1 MGARSASSGSAIG
14 PAFRAAHATGPDWGQ
29 AASAAL
35 AALESGG
42 LPDGAN
48 LGFLYVTDHL
58 AGDLGSILT
67 FLRSR
72 TGIEDWVGSVGIG
85 VIAAGSGEMRHA
97 EHFNRPAVA
106 VMVGALPAEAFRVF
120 APVSDGLG
128 EFRSTHGGWIDFHKP
143 TLGLVH
149 ADPRAPRTVDILTGL
164 AECSGAYLVG
174 GLTSSRTTFSQIA
187 DRVVEGGA
195 SGVLFGESVAVA
207 TGISQGCSPIGPAR
221 PITRAEDNVIAE
233 IDGRP
238 ALDVLKEDMGELLSR
253 DLKRALTYI
262 HAALPIPGSD
272 TGDYLVRNL
281 VGIDPSR
288 GLIGIGAEVAPGDPI
303 LFTRRDHDAAEADL
317 KRMLAGLARRT
328 AGSPIKG
335 GVYVSCIARGP
346 NLFGED
352 ARELGLV
359 AEALGEFPLVGF
371 FANGE
376 ICRDRLYG
384 YTGILTL
391 FL

>member
-1 MGARSASSGSAIG
+1 MSAAQSVPFG
-14 PAFRAAHATGPDWGQ
+14 PAFRAAHATGQDWGQ
-29 AASAAL
+29 AART
-35 AALESGG
+35 ALESLEAAG
-42 LPDGAN
+42 LPHGAN

-58 AGDLGSILT
+58 AGDLGSILA

-72 TGIEDWVGSVGIG
+72 TGIEGWVGSVGIG
-85 VIAAGSGEMRHA
+85 VIAAGSGDTPRA

-106 VMVGALPAEAFRVF
+106 VMVGALPPEGDRVF
-120 APVSDGLG
+120 APVTDGLG
-128 EFRSTHGGWIDFHKP
+128 EFRQAHGGWIDAHRP

-149 ADPRAPRTVDILTGL
+149 ADPRAPRAVDILAGL
-164 AECSGAYLVG
+164 AEASGAYLVG
-174 GLTSSRTTFSQIA
+174 GLTSSRTTFSQVA
-187 DRVVEGGA
+187 ERVVEGGA
-195 SGVLFGESVAVA
+195 SGVLFGADVAVA
-207 TGISQGCSPIGPAR
+207 TGISQGCSPIGPVR
-221 PITRAEDNVIAE
+221 RITQAEDNVIAE

-253 DLKRALTYI
+253 DLKRALAYV

-281 VGIDPSR
+281 VGIDPAR
-288 GLIGIGAEVAPGDPI
+288 GLIGIGAAVVTGDPI

-328 AGSPIKG
+328 AGSAIKG

-359 AEALGEFPLVGF
+359 ADALGDFPLVGF

>member
-1 MGARSASSGSAIG
+1 MSAAQSVPLA
-14 PAFRAAHATGPDWGQ
+14 PAFRAAHATGQDWSQTAKTAVDALQ
-29 AASAAL
+29 AS
-35 AALESGG
+35 G

-48 LGFLYVTDHL
+48 LGFLYATDHL
-58 AGDLGSILT
+58 ASELGSILT

-72 TGIEDWVGSVGIG
+72 TGIDDWVGSVGIG
-85 VIAAGSGEMRHA
+85 VLAAGAGEAARA
-97 EHFNRPAVA
+97 EHFDRPAIT
-106 VMVGALPAEAFRVF
+106 VMVGRFPPGSFRVF
-120 APVSDGLG
+120 APVVDGLG
-128 EFRSTHGGWIDFHKP
+128 GFRQAHGDWIAAHRP
-143 TLGLVH
+143 VLGLVH
-149 ADPRAPRTVDILTGL
+149 ADPRAPKTVEILTEL
-164 AECSGAYLVG
+164 AEASGAFLVG
-174 GLTSSRTTFSQIA
+174 GLTSSRTGFPQVA

-195 SGVLFGESVAVA
+195 SGVLFGEDVAVA
-207 TGISQGCSPIGPAR
+207 TGISQGCSPIGPVR
-221 PITRAEDNVIAE
+221 PVSEAQDNIIVE

-253 DLKRALTYI
+253 DLKRALAYV

-281 VGIDPSR
+281 VGIDPAR
-288 GLIGIGAEVAPGDPI
+288 GLIGIGAEIRAGDPI

-317 KRMLAGLARRT
+317 KRMLGGLARRIDGQ
-328 AGSPIKG
+328 AIKG

-359 AEALGEFPLVGF
+359 AEALGTFPLAGF

>member
-1 MGARSASSGSAIG
+1 MSAAQSVPVT
-14 PAFRAAHATGPDWGQ
+14 PAFRAAHAVGQDWAH
-29 AASAAL
+29 AAKTVVD
-35 AALESGG
+35 ALEADG
-42 LPDGAN
+42 LPRGAN

-58 AGDLGSILT
+58 AEDLGSILA

-85 VIAAGSGEMRHA
+85 VIAAGRGAASDHSRA
-97 EHFNRPAVA
+97 EHFDQPAVA
-106 VMVGALPAEAFRVF
+106 AMVGAFPPDGFRVF
-120 APVSDGLG
+120 APVVDGVG
-128 EFRSTHGGWIDFHKP
+128 DFRQAHGRWIDRHHP
-143 TLGLVH
+143 LLGLVH
-149 ADPRAPRTVDILTGL
+149 ADPRAPRTVDVLDSL
-164 AECSGAYLVG
+164 AEASGAYLVG
-174 GLTSSRTTFSQIA
+174 GLTSSRTAYSQIA
-187 DRVVEGGA
+187 ERVVEGGL
-195 SGVLFGESVAVA
+195 SGVLFDETVAVA
-207 TGISQGCSPIGPAR
+207 TGMSQGCSPIGPVHSVSA
-221 PITRAEDNVIAE
+221 AEDNIIVE

-281 VGIDPSR
+281 VGIDPAR
-288 GLIGIGAEVAPGDPI
+288 GLIGIGAEISAGDSI
-303 LFTRRDHDAAEADL
+303 LFTRRDHDAAQADL
-317 KRMLAGLARRT
+317 KRMLEGLGKRAG
-328 AGSPIKG
+328 GGIKG
-335 GVYVSCIARGP
+335 GIYVSCIARGP
-346 NLFGED
+346 NLFGD
-352 ARELGLV
+352 GARELGLV
-359 AEALGEFPLVGF
+359 ADALGDFPLVGF